1 MNDPE
6 FIEMRNKFLIS
17 LLIVSIFAALF
28 IVFLFKLIGT
38 NSNVDNKV
46 LQNKDVLILVVD
58 KNCARC
64 NAVKEVLK
72 DNDIKYSIL
81 DRYKDN
87 KTKYIYQKIGLDDE
101 ITTPCILSIKKGK
114 LDSYLD
120 NIDDQTV
127 LEEYLN
133 SLK

>member
-17 LLIVSIFAALF
+17 LLIVGVFATLF
-28 IVFLFKLIGT
+28 IVFLFRLVGT

-46 LQNKDVLILVVD
+46 LQKKDILVLVVD
-58 KNCARC
+58 NKCARC
-64 NAVKEVLK
+64 DAVKEVLK
-72 DNDIKYSIL
+72 ENDIKYSIL
-81 DRYKDN
+81 DRYKD
-87 KTKYIYQKIGLDDE
+87 IYQKIGLDDE

>member
-1 MNDPE
+1 MKDPE

-46 LQNKDVLILVVD
+46 LQNKDVLVLVVD
-58 KNCARC
+58 NKCARC
-64 NAVKEVLK
+64 DAVKEVLK
-72 DNDIKYSIL
+72 ENNIKYSIL